1 MQSFYLKLFAMQCYK
16 NNFYAAKT
24 STFQIVK
31 NVQISKNRVYYKI
44 RIYNSGIINTY
55 IKKNM
60 ILMLMLVNYGYNK

>member
-1 MQSFYLKLFAMQCYK
+1 MQCYK

-55 IKKNM
+55 IKKKHDFNDNVGQ
-60 ILMLMLVNYGYNK
+60 LWLQ